1 MSTNGR
7 QNTNKAKPAPGK
19 DAARPRRKAKAEH
32 EKPSS
37 ESKKPEAVPGTTAP
51 VENNSGPANYP
62 AEDMTSDISNMEVH
76 HHPKLEHKPRP
87 YKEYLLEGLM
97 IFIAVMMG
105 FIAENIR
112 QNIDNNEQIKQLT
125 SQLIQDL
132 KADTAQL
139 NGIHKGDVQI
149 LKANDS
155 LFFFLQQPLAKADTK
170 KIQKLILDSHS
181 IWFFH
186 PSGGA
191 IAAIKNELHLKGFS
205 NSKIIGYI
213 ASYEGHIEL
222 MRTLQDITLVYQ
234 RNFLDP
240 FLRFHF
246 TPANLQAAFKSR
258 VIPNGQM
265 RNLTQ
270 NDLTQLATDM
280 ALIRVNTDEL
290 IRDNQ
295 RLKTD
300 AVNLLRYVQK
310 QFHPDED

>member
-1 MSTNGR
+1 MSTSGR
-7 QNTNKAKPAPGK
+7 QNKTRAASDE
-19 DAARPRRKAKAEH
+19 DAAKPRRKVTAEREKAK
-32 EKPSS
+32 
-37 ESKKPEAVPGTTAP
+37 SKKPEAVPATGATT
-51 VENNSGPANYP
+51 ENNPGPGNQP
-62 AEDMTSDISNMEVH
+62 AEHTTSDISTMEVH
-76 HHPKLEHKPRP
+76 HHPQLEHKRRP
-87 YKEYLLEGLM
+87 VKEYLLESFM

-112 QNIDNNEQIKQLT
+112 QDIDNNQQVKQLT

-132 KADTAQL
+132 KADTVEL
-139 NGIHKGDVQI
+139 NTIHNGDVQL

-155 LFFFLQQPLAKADTK
+155 LYFFLQQPLAKADTK
-170 KIQKLILDSHS
+170 KIQQLVLDSHS

-191 IAAIKNELHLKGFS
+191 IAAIKNQLHLKGFS
-205 NSKIIGYI
+205 NSKIIGHI
-213 ASYEGHIEL
+213 ARYEGHIEL
-222 MRTLQDITLVYQ
+222 MRTLLDISLVYQ

-246 TPANLQAAFKSR
+246 TPANLQAAFKFR

-270 NDLTQLATDM
+270 NDLTQLAADM

-290 IRDNQ
+290 VRDNL

-300 AVNLLRYVQK
+300 AVNLLRYVQ
-310 QFHPDED
+310 QQYHPDED